1 MSTKKFALNKS
12 PKGAT
17 NQTENMAVQPST
29 LVTEEDEE
37 GGDAPEAQEVD
48 AMRALDALAGELAV
62 ENVRGGADRQRAAW
76 ATISL
81 VPTGA
86 GTGRPPSGHG
96 H

>member
-1 MSTKKFALNKS
+1 MPALN
-12 PKGAT
+12 PA
-17 NQTENMAVQPST
+17 
-29 LVTEEDEE
+29 LVISEASEPRTFLDRAQAGDEE
-37 GGDAPEAQEVD
+37 GEDAPEAQKVD